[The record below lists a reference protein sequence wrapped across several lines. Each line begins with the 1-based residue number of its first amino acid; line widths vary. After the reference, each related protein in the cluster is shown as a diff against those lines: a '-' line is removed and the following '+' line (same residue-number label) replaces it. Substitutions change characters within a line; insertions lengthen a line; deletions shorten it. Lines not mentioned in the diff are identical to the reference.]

1 MTDNRLMGLILQATA
16 FGLLLSGCTN
26 IWNASDLAAWV
37 QDRAVDQ
44 GCQRESIELDDWYT
58 ETAEGNVW
66 RGTCRD
72 SAGTS
77 LPFGINVDSVW
88 KPSQ

>member
-1 MTDNRLMGLILQATA
+1 MKDKRLNGVVLQVTVL
-16 FGLLLSGCTN
+16 GLLLSGCTH
-26 IWNASDLAAWV
+26 IWNASDLAVWV

-44 GCQRESIELDDWYT
+44 GCQRESIELEDWYT

-72 SAGTS
+72 SEGTS
-77 LPFGINVDSVW
+77 MRFGINVDSVW

>member
-1 MTDNRLMGLILQATA
+1 MTGRRLIGLVVQATA
-16 FGLLLSGCTN
+16 FALLLSGCAR

-44 GCQRESIELDDWYT
+44 GCQRESIELEDWYT

-72 SAGTS
+72 SAGAS
-77 LPFGINVDSVW
+77 MRFGINVDSVW